1 MSTEIIVWIYEKIG
15 VFVPV
20 FQYFLIKS
28 AMNKKIPSEKLRF
41 HRGFHRW
48 YGKISANRFDRYKN
62 DVFPLLD
69 VLNSHATE

>member
-41 HRGFHRW
+41 HR
-48 YGKISANRFDRYKN
+48 
-62 DVFPLLD
+62 VFTVD
-69 VLNSHATE
+69 TAKFQQTVLTDIKMMFSLCWMS